1 MKKPSIPATNS
12 LPPELGRIIEPLKA
26 NVEIITGSRP
36 GSVALSPLPAAAT
49 LPQVVTQLNLI
60 LSRIQ
65 QSG

>member
-12 LPPELGRIIEPLKA
+12 LPPELGRIIEPIKA
-26 NVEIITGSRP
+26 NVEIITGARP
-36 GSVALSPLPAAAT
+36 GSAALAPLPSTAT
-49 LPQVVTQLNLI
+49 LTQVVAQLNLI